1 MLTKDGKP
9 WGEYECELVINGGKT
24 AAWCRLGGF
33 LRELV
38 SLDTGSPICVLSE
51 GRGRGSP
58 ARLTVIDGRAV
69 SPTITG
75 RARDRG

>member
-33 LRELV
+33 LR
-38 SLDTGSPICVLSE
+38 
-51 GRGRGSP
+51 
-58 ARLTVIDGRAV
+58 
-69 SPTITG
+69 
-75 RARDRG
+75 